1 MMKILKTK
9 TGRHLP
15 RTWEKID
22 GTQILDPDGW
32 RTDGCAWGRP
42 LSRDEWDKRKQIST
56 RKIGLEP
63 VLKIDVLKRD
73 WVENTIGI
81 LRDTFLSGTE
91 FSTDKLHRIILKP
104 EHPNWWG
111 VLMAVAKQRGLID
124 PVGYRTSERKS
135 ANGRVVRVWRRK

>member
-1 MMKILKTK
+1 MKILKTK

-22 GTQILDPDGW
+22 GTQIFDPDGW

-42 LSRDEWDKRKQIST
+42 LSRDEWDKLKQVST
-56 RKIGLEP
+56 RKIGIEP
-63 VLKIDVLKRD
+63 VLQIDVLKRQ
-73 WVENTIGI
+73 WCENA
-81 LRDTFLSGTE
+81 LPCFYLFSALQE
-91 FSTDKLHRIILKP
+91 FTSDDLHRHVPTQP

-111 VLMAVAKQRGLID
+111 VLMAVAKQRGLIE

>member
-1 MMKILKTK
+1 MKILKTK

-42 LSRDEWDKRKQIST
+42 LSRDEWDKRKQVST
-56 RKIGLEP
+56 IKFNARNLLQLGE
-63 VLKIDVLKRD
+63 LKRV
-73 WVENTIGI
+73 WVDAMIENITA
-81 LRDTFLSGTE
+81 LQVSDKFTSDDAHRWGT
-91 FSTDKLHRIILKP
+91 P

-111 VLMAVAKQRGLID
+111 VLMAVAKQRGLIE
-124 PVGYRTSERKS
+124 PVGYKSSERKS

>member
-1 MMKILKTK
+1 MKILKTK

-42 LSRDEWDKRKQIST
+42 LSRDEWDKRKQVST
-56 RKIGLEP
+56 RKIGIEP
-63 VLKIDVLKRD
+63 TLQIDVLKRD
-73 WVENTIGI
+73 WVDSTLCLLLDSFALGE
-81 LRDTFLSGTE
+81 E
-91 FSTDKLHRIILKP
+91 FTTDSIHEIALHP

-111 VLMAVAKQRGLID
+111 VLMAVAKQRGLIEHA
-124 PVGYRTSERKS
+124 GYKTSERKS